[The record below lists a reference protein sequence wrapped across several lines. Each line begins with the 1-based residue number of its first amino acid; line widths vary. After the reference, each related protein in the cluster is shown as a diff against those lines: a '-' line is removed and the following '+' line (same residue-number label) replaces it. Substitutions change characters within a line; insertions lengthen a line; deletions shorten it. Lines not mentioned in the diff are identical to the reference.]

1 MLHTRQRVAGAT
13 ALVVL
18 SLLAG
23 CVGSLPAGSG
33 LDAAAVGDEVEQ
45 RYAALEGYSATVTR
59 TVEVGDRRTTT
70 SAVVSVDTGDERRV
84 AYTAGP
90 RAGTT
95 VTTPADAG
103 PVFDAGAGVGTTGT
117 PAVYGALAERLVA
130 ASDVTLDRVT
140 TRDGHRTAVLTFEPA
155 ANDTAAAGSAL
166 TRTVW
171 VDLERRVPLEVTTTW
186 TNAAGQAV
194 SVTVTYDD
202 VTLFDSEAAARA
214 EVAV

>member
-1 MLHTRQRVAGAT
+1 MLQTRHRVAGAT

-23 CVGSLPAGSG
+23 CSGSLPVGSTP
-33 LDAAAVGDEVEQ
+33 DAATVGDEVEQ

-59 TVEVGDRRTTT
+59 TVEVGDNQTTT
-70 SAVVSVDTGDERRV
+70 SAEVTVDTGDRRRV

-95 VTTPADAG
+95 VRTAADAG
-103 PVFDAGAGVGTTGT
+103 PVFDTGAGVGTTGT
-117 PAVYGALAERLVA
+117 PAVYGALAETLVA

-140 TRDGHRTAVLTFEPA
+140 TRDGRRTAVLTFEPA
-155 ANDTAAAGSAL
+155 SNASAAAPADL

-171 VDLERRVPLEVTTTW
+171 VDLERRIPLQVETTW
-186 TNAAGQAV
+186 TTAAGQQASV
-194 SVTVTYDD
+194 SVTYDD

-214 EVAV
+214 EVAA